1 MKLTGMFV
9 GNNLGKVHAG
19 FRRPCGPTTLS
30 FPLASLCRRGA
41 GESEKLKIRCGR
53 AYN

>member
-1 MKLTGMFV
+1 MKMTGMFV
-9 GNNLGKVHAG
+9 GNNPGKLSPFH
-19 FRRPCGPTTLS
+19 GP
-30 FPLASLCRRGA
+30 LCVIGMCHRGA